1 MKYFFKP
8 SIIGILFVALFF
20 GNCSEPKK
28 KQETTKSVVKSEPEP
43 AGLTDEQTTFIKER
57 FQQYAEVKA
66 KFDKTKKSDGAQIGE
81 LNRSLRELGEFPS
94 WFSKNT
100 PEIRYLILVKSF
112 VTDMGNALA
121 TRNDQLLEIARNDY
135 AKYSKDLQNMLE

>member
-66 KFDKTKKSDGAQIGE
+66 KFDKTKQLVAFKSSQYKPLLRLAEYLYFLLERGQGA
-81 LNRSLRELGEFPS
+81 LL
-94 WFSKNT
+94 
-100 PEIRYLILVKSF
+100 F
-112 VTDMGNALA
+112 VFKALA
-121 TRNDQLLEIARNDY
+121 EG
-135 AKYSKDLQNMLE
+135 